1 MRHSL
6 ALCSLVLV
14 SLRLVAQT
22 DTAVVHRL
30 ADVVVT
36 GTQVE
41 SDANHLP
48 MTVTVVDHETLTE
61 NERPSL
67 LPTLEEQVPGLFVTS
82 RALMGYGVSDGSS
95 GSITLRGLNSTTGQL
110 LMLIDGHPQYQ
121 GLFGHTVADNYLTLL
136 TERVEVLR
144 GPASTL
150 YGSNAMG
157 GVVNIV
163 TRQMN
168 EDGSKTD
175 LSLGAGSYK
184 TIQAEATNRT
194 RRGRFYSVAG
204 LQYGRSD
211 NHRPDMGFY
220 QYSGMAK
227 LGVEV
232 SSHWD
237 AHADFDITH
246 FAASYPGSTQSPLF
260 DARQWVNRGTAQAVI
275 ENHYA
280 RTSGSVSAY
289 YNFGRHKVNDG
300 HAADEDPKTY
310 YFRSNDAL
318 AGFSVFQCA
327 TLFEGNRLTAG
338 LDYQHIYGWAGNKDM
353 QTGDVTRT
361 MGNEGNEREDE
372 VAAYIDFSQDLRTWL
387 TVDAGIRL
395 DHHTQTGTE
404 WVPQGGLVFRLT
416 PGGALKAM
424 VSKGFRNPS
433 LKEMYLWGMA
443 NDELRPER
451 LVTYELSWRHQL
463 PSHSFTYGVNVF
475 YIKGDNIIQTVT
487 NTDTGR
493 PQNVNSGAVEN
504 AGVEL
509 EADWR
514 VNTHWRV
521 NGNYSYL
528 HMKNK
533 LIASPAHKMY
543 VGAHYTVGDLSI
555 AAGLQYVGKLY
566 TQVEDPQQREN
577 FWLLNAT
584 AAYRVCRCLSLWVKG
599 ENLLA
604 QRYEINYGYPMPR
617 ATMMAGI
624 RVSL

>member
-1 MRHSL
+1 MRKSIVVSILLL
-6 ALCSLVLV
+6 ASSHLA
-14 SLRLVAQT
+14 AQN
-22 DTAVVHRL
+22 DTIIHHL

-41 SDANHLP
+41 SDIRHLP

-61 NERPSL
+61 NERPTI

-95 GSITLRGLNSTTGQL
+95 GTITLRGLNSTTGQL
-110 LMLIDGHPQYQ
+110 LVLIDGHPQYQ
-121 GLFGHTVADNYLTLL
+121 GLFGHSVADNYLTML

-157 GVVNIV
+157 GVINIV
-163 TRQMN
+163 TRHMTQ
-168 EDGSKTD
+168 DGSKTD
-175 LSLGAGSYK
+175 IAFGAGSYA

-194 RRGRFYSVAG
+194 RKGRFYSVVG

-211 NHRPDMGFY
+211 NHRSDMGFY

-232 SSHWD
+232 SRHWD
-237 AHADFDITH
+237 VHADFDITH
-246 FAASYPGSTQSPLF
+246 FAASYPGPTQSPLL
-260 DARQWVNRGTAQAVI
+260 DARQWVNRGTAQAVV

-280 RTSGSVSAY
+280 RTSGAVSGY

-300 HAADEDPKTY
+300 HTIDAEPKTY
-310 YFRSNDAL
+310 YFRSRDAL
-318 AGFSVFQCA
+318 AGFSIYQSAV
-327 TLFEGNRLTAG
+327 LFEGNRLTAG
-338 LDYQHIYGWAGNKDM
+338 LDYQYIYGWAGNRDM
-353 QTGDVTRT
+353 QTGDITRT
-361 MGNEGNEREDE
+361 MGNEDHEHEDE
-372 VAAYIDFSQDLRTWL
+372 VAAYIDFRQDLWQWL
-387 TVDAGIRL
+387 TLDAGIRL
-395 DHHTQTGTE
+395 DHHSQTGTE
-404 WVPQGGLVFRLT
+404 WVPQGGLVFRLIK
-416 PGGALKAM
+416 GGTLKAM

-463 PSHSFTYGVNVF
+463 PDYDFSYGVNVF
-475 YIKGDNIIQTVT
+475 CIDGDNIIQTIP
-487 NTDTGR
+487 NSETGGMK
-493 PQNVNSGAVEN
+493 NVNSGAIKN

-514 VNTHWRV
+514 VNRHWRM

-528 HMKNK
+528 YMKNK
-533 LIASPAHKMY
+533 LIAAPEHKMY
-543 VGAHYTVGDLSI
+543 VGAHYTLGNFSL
-555 AAGLQYVGKLY
+555 AAGLQYVGRLY
-566 TQVEDPQQREN
+566 TQVDDERQRET

-584 AAYRVCRCLSLWVKG
+584 ATYHLCRYLSIWVKG
-599 ENLLA
+599 DNLLA

-617 ATMMAGI
+617 ATVMAGV
-624 RVSL
+624 RVSI